1 MSDTSQSIP
10 NLERAL
16 TSKMNRSRAIKNRI
30 TSVSMAVGGIGVI
43 LSIVLIFFY
52 LAYVVYPLFNAAEME
67 KTTSYALPAATQG
80 KTLYLAIEEQNQ
92 VGVRFTETAKSIF
105 FNINNGDVIKEVDIT
120 LPDKTQISSFSTSH
134 VAKGVVTFGL
144 NNGQAIFAQQKY
156 KTRHL
161 ADGKKI
167 IPSLI
172 YPLGETPIEI
182 DSKGHALTQIGLMHD
197 EEKATFVAYTDD
209 NRLLLN
215 QLIFDDELTN
225 EDDAEVIEFDST
237 QVEIPNIQH
246 VSKILIDASQSL
258 LYIAHNNSEIS
269 LIDIDDLDDIRVI
282 ERKRVTSDDAKLT
295 SLTFLTG
302 EISLLIGDNKGRLSQ
317 WFPVQKE
324 TGLSLSHIRD
334 FDSQHSAITNIVTE
348 QRRKGFAAID
358 DKGQL
363 AFYHST
369 ARRTLL
375 HEAISESRL
384 NFLAVSPRAN
394 TLITEDDKQQVQLW
408 HVENEHP
415 EMSWAVLWDQV
426 WYESYPEPS
435 YTWQSS
441 SASNDFEPKFSL
453 MPLAFGTLKAA
464 FYAMLF
470 AMPLAIMGAIYTA
483 YFMAPKMRTYVK
495 PTIEIM
501 EALPTVILGFLAG
514 LWLAPIIESHLPGVF
529 SMLIIL
535 PAGVLIFAF
544 AWKNLP
550 KNIRQRIPDGWQAAL
565 LIPVLLVTGW
575 LAMALSL
582 PMEHFFFNGDMKMWL
597 NDSLGLNYD
606 QRNSLVVGIAMGVAV
621 IPTIFSITEDAIFSV
636 PKNLT
641 FGSLA
646 LGATPWQTL
655 IYVVIL
661 TASPGIFSAVMI
673 GMGRAVGE
681 TMIVLMATGN
691 TPVMD
696 LSIFQGMRTL
706 AANVAVEMP
715 ESEVDST
722 HYRILFLAALVLFV
736 FTFMFNTLAEIVR
749 QRLRK
754 KYSSL

>member
-1 MSDTSQSIP
+1 
-10 NLERAL
+10 
-16 TSKMNRSRAIKNRI
+16 
-30 TSVSMAVGGIGVI
+30 V
-43 LSIVLIFFY
+43 
-52 LAYVVYPLFNAAEME
+52 
-67 KTTSYALPAATQG
+67 
-80 KTLYLAIEEQNQ
+80 
-92 VGVRFTETAKSIF
+92 
-105 FNINNGDVIKEVDIT
+105 
-120 LPDKTQISSFSTSH
+120 
-134 VAKGVVTFGL
+134 
-144 NNGQAIFAQQKY
+144 
-156 KTRHL
+156 
-161 ADGKKI
+161 
-167 IPSLI
+167 
-172 YPLGETPIEI
+172 
-182 DSKGHALTQIGLMHD
+182 
-197 EEKATFVAYTDD
+197 
-209 NRLLLN
+209 
-215 QLIFDDELTN
+215 
-225 EDDAEVIEFDST
+225 
-237 QVEIPNIQH
+237 
-246 VSKILIDASQSL
+246 
-258 LYIAHNNSEIS
+258 S
-269 LIDIDDLDDIRVI
+269 LIDISDLDDIQVL
-282 ERKRVTSDDAKLT
+282 ERKRVVADGAEITNFS
-295 SLTFLTG
+295 FLTG
-302 EISLLIGDNKGRLSQ
+302 EISLLIGDNKGNISQ
-317 WFPVQKE
+317 WFPVKKD
-324 TGLSLSHIRD
+324 TGLTLSHIRD
-334 FDSQHSAITNIVTE
+334 FDSQQSSITDIVTE

-363 AFYHST
+363 ALYHST
-369 ARRTLL
+369 ARRTIL
-375 HEAISESRL
+375 HQAISESRL
-384 NFLAVSPRAN
+384 NSLAVSPRAN
-394 TLITEDDKQQVQLW
+394 ALIVEDDKQLYLW

-415 EMSWAVLWDQV
+415 EISWSVLWDKI

-435 YTWQSS
+435 YSWQSS
-441 SASNDFEPKFSL
+441 SSSNDFEPKFSL

-514 LWLAPIIESHLPGVF
+514 LWLAPLIETHLPGIF

-535 PAGVLIFAF
+535 PAGVLMFAF
-544 AWKNLP
+544 AWKFFP
-550 KNIRQRIPDGWQAAL
+550 KEIRQRIPDGWQAAL
-565 LIPVLLVTGW
+565 LIPVLLFTGW
-575 LAMALSL
+575 LAMTLSL
-582 PMEHFFFNGDMKMWL
+582 PMENLFFNGDMKTWL
-597 NDSLGLNYD
+597 SESIGLDYD

-696 LSIFQGMRTL
+696 FSIFQGMRTL

-715 ESEVDST
+715 ESEVAST
-722 HYRILFLAALVLFV
+722 HYRILFLAALVLFI
-736 FTFMFNTLAEIVR
+736 FTFMFNTVAEIVR